1 MKVMRVLSSAALLV
15 ALTASMAFAHDT
27 SSGRFERREIGRS
40 ERAWQG
46 QRFHQRHGQQHG
58 QRWGQL
64 TWWEAARLRQGRAQ
78 IRQLE
83 RLARADGIVTPRERR
98 MIQRAKFQL
107 QRRAF
112 QFRHNGRM
120 A

>member
-27 SSGRFERREIGRS
+27 SSGRLERRERGRS
-40 ERAWQG
+40 ERAWQSQHYG
-46 QRFHQRHGQQHG
+46 QRHG

-64 TWWEAARLRQGRAQ
+64 TWWEAARLRQGLAQ
-78 IRQLE
+78 IRQME

-98 MIQRAKFQL
+98 MIQRAKLQQ
-107 QRRAF
+107 QRREF
-112 QFRHNGRM
+112 QFRHNGRT

>member
-15 ALTASMAFAHDT
+15 ALSAAMAVAHPT
-27 SSGRFERREIGRS
+27 SGRLERREAGRYH
-40 ERAWQG
+40 
-46 QRFHQRHGQQHG
+46 QRVQYGQRHGQFG

-78 IRQLE
+78 IARME

-98 MIQRAKFQL
+98 MIQRAKMQQM
-107 QRRAF
+107 QREFR
-112 QFRHNGRM
+112 FRHNGRT